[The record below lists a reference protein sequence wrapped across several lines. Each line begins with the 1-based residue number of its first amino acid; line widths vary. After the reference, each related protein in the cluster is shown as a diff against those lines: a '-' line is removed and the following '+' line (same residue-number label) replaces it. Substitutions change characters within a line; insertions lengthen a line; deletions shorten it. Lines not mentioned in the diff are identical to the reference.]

1 MPLQFP
7 LMTPLFG
14 FLNVDKPQGLTSHD
28 VVAKVRRRAA
38 ELGHKGLKVGHAGTL
53 DPLATG
59 VLVVCLGAATRLSEY
74 AMDTTK
80 RYRAR
85 VHLGVAT
92 ETYDAEGAITAE
104 RDASH
109 LTEADV
115 RRLLPEFTGE
125 LEQLPP
131 MYSAIKQGGRKL
143 YELARAGQEVER
155 TPRAVRIDA
164 LEVSAWQPPQFT
176 LDVTCSAGTYIRSLA
191 HDLGERLGVGAH
203 LAALARTGSGAFR
216 LTDAVALDTLLASD
230 DWTPYLIPP
239 KAALPH
245 LPAVTFTADA
255 ADAIAHGRTVEG
267 GENGAVALAYD
278 TDERLIA
285 VVRGTG
291 GRWKPE
297 KVFIGGDLR

>member
-1 MPLQFP
+1 
-7 LMTPLFG
+7 MTSLFG
-14 FLNVDKPQGLTSHD
+14 FLNIDKPLGLTSHD

-85 VHLGVAT
+85 VHLGVNT
-92 ETYDAEGAITAE
+92 ETYDAEGAVTAE

-109 LTEADV
+109 ITRDDV
-115 RRLLPEFTGE
+115 IRLLPEFTGKI
-125 LEQLPP
+125 EQFPP

-155 TPRAVRIDA
+155 VARAVRIDA
-164 LEVSAWQPPQFT
+164 LEVSEWQPPLFT

-203 LAALARTGSGAFR
+203 LAGLIRTGSGAFR
-216 LTDAVALDTLLASD
+216 LANALPLDTLLAAD
-230 DWTPYLIPP
+230 NWAPHLIMPN
-239 KAALPH
+239 AALPH
-245 LPAVTFTADA
+245 MPMVTVDESALDA
-255 ADAIAHGRTVEG
+255 LVHGRTVEG
-267 GENGAVALAYD
+267 GQEGVVALAYHK
-278 TDERLIA
+278 DEQLIA
-285 VVRGTG
+285 IVRGVAG
-291 GRWKPE
+291 AWKPE
-297 KVFIGGDLR
+297 KVFIGADLG